1 MNQFTDLLRNLNS
14 KIDLPQPAKSRIIL
28 EIAADL
34 NDTYHLYQKRGLS
47 KTEAANKAREKF
59 ELSDEI
65 ISDLSSIHTNL
76 FRQWLDRTIGK
87 SQALWEK
94 VLFITI
100 FLFLLISTVYIVT
113 KNPFFAEASL
123 FVYPILAALIMATI
137 LWSVKFYQLYIK
149 KDHRLKRLRYGL
161 SWFKILGL
169 INLFTGIS
177 GYFLELYLSKA
188 EVLFLGPLFIILIQD
203 TNEELLSII
212 ELLSKNASLILIC
225 MLVIMI
231 TAILWLIIVEKIN
244 SIEQAEAAMLL
255 NE

>member
-137 LWSVKFYQLYIK
+137 
-149 KDHRLKRLRYGL
+149 YG
-161 SWFKILGL
+161 
-169 INLFTGIS
+169 
-177 GYFLELYLSKA
+177 
-188 EVLFLGPLFIILIQD
+188 Q
-203 TNEELLSII
+203 
-212 ELLSKNASLILIC
+212 
-225 MLVIMI
+225 
-231 TAILWLIIVEKIN
+231 
-244 SIEQAEAAMLL
+244 
-255 NE
+255 